1 MAVPVDS
8 LWLAL
13 RLALVLHSRT
23 ELYKRATINLS
34 QSESSDFSKTAFKY
48 FICCGTLLQNIFQ
61 EHGTF
66 WIYYI
71 GFSSRYIS
79 ILIST
84 FIVITSAR
92 LASLA
97 RRQAAQAA
105 FRALVRRNGASTQ
118 PTLPLPGQV
127 RQPTLPPTLS
137 RLARRRNLLSPPTL
151 HPPGQAP

>member
-1 MAVPVDS
+1 MALYSMYNTPFKIQYHLLYLISNTGEYIEILPHCKMVDAWRRIAVPVDS

-23 ELYKRATINLS
+23 ELYKRATTNLS
-34 QSESSDFSKTAFKY
+34 QSESPDFSKTAFKY

-79 ILIST
+79 ILI
-84 FIVITSAR
+84 IY
-92 LASLA
+92 LYC
-97 RRQAAQAA
+97 
-105 FRALVRRNGASTQ
+105 
-118 PTLPLPGQV
+118 
-127 RQPTLPPTLS
+127 
-137 RLARRRNLLSPPTL
+137 NLIDVHVL
-151 HPPGQAP
+151 